1 MTVLLQCSFVV
12 KAFASGMLQADR
24 NQLAELRQYQQR
36 VRLSDDVAVD
46 IVKEAARTQLEAA
59 LDAAV
64 EVTNRRTRQRDNTD
78 AIAQALHRFLALPL
92 SGNTSWCCCTASLH
106 VS

>member
-1 MTVLLQCSFVV
+1 VC
-12 KAFASGMLQADR
+12 LQADK

-78 AIAQALHRFLALPL
+78 AIAQALHCFVALPL
-92 SGNTSWCCCTASLH
+92 PGTLLLFGLLHSLITCFLIRGPQMLH
-106 VS
+106 FT